1 MATLIPTPAIHI
13 ALVLLLSF
21 LIGFEREEQK
31 QIEGKWVFGGV
42 RTFPLIGLAS
52 YSLAL
57 ISGAHLLG
65 WMLGFAVVGGFML
78 LSYQRKLAEIQEA
91 GLTTEMSGLVTYLV
105 AGLVY
110 QNQYWMAATIAVV
123 GVLLLD
129 LKKGLEGLTRHVAP
143 GEIATVA
150 QFLVLTVV
158 ILPIVPNH
166 DFTRFALNP
175 FRTWLVVVAV
185 SGVSFG
191 SYVVQRLLKGRGG
204 VMVSALLGGA
214 YSSTVTTVVLAR
226 DARRKPRPN
235 LFAGSILAASGV
247 MYGRFLILIAFFN
260 GALAAK
266 LLPGF
271 AIGAVVGSL
280 GGWLVSS
287 RGDGRGHPEASA
299 QPTANP
305 LELTAALLFAA
316 VFVALLVVTTLVRE
330 SLGRPGLYTLAGIVG
345 VTDVDPF
352 ILGVTQARASVLSLH
367 VAAVAIIIAA
377 SSNNVIKAVYAR
389 SFADRATGRQAA
401 MLLIGLA
408 LVGLVGLI
416 WV

>member
-1 MATLIPTPAIHI
+1 MPTLVPTPAIHI
-13 ALVLLLSF
+13 GLVLLLSF

-31 QIEGKWVFGGV
+31 QIEGKWIFGGV
-42 RTFPLIGLAS
+42 RTFPLIGLVS

-57 ISGAHLLG
+57 VSGPALVA
-65 WMLGFAVVGGFML
+65 WMLGFAVISGFML
-78 LSYQRKLAEIQEA
+78 LSFQRKLSAIQDA
-91 GLTTEMSGLVTYLV
+91 GVTTELSGLATYLV

-123 GVLLLD
+123 AVLLLD
-129 LKKGLEGLTRHVAP
+129 LKKALEGLTRHVAP

-150 QFLVLTVV
+150 QFLVVTVV

-204 VMVSALLGGA
+204 VIVSALLGGA
-214 YSSTVTTVVLAR
+214 YSSTVATVVLAR
-226 DARRKPRPN
+226 AARRELRPN

-247 MYGRFLILIAFFN
+247 MYIRFLVLIAFFN
-260 GALAAK
+260 RDLAAS

-271 AIGAVVGSL
+271 AVGALIGVL
-280 GGWLVSS
+280 GGWFVSS
-287 RGDGRGHPEASA
+287 RSDGKDVSAPSA
-299 QPTANP
+299 QPSVNP
-305 LELTAALLFAA
+305 LELTAALLFA
-316 VFVALLVVTTLVRE
+316 VIFVGLLVVTTLVRE

-352 ILGVTQARASVLSLH
+352 ILGITQARAGALTLH

-377 SSNNVIKAVYAR
+377 SSNNLIKAVYAW
-389 SFADRATGRQAA
+389 SFSDRETGRRAA
-401 MLLIGLA
+401 LLLFGLA
-408 LVGLVGLI
+408 VVGLVGFA

>member
-1 MATLIPTPAIHI
+1 MSSFVPAPAIQV

-21 LIGFEREEQK
+21 LIGFEREERK
-31 QIEGKWVFGGV
+31 QLEGARIFGGV
-42 RTFPLIGLAS
+42 RTFPLIGLVS

-57 ISGAHLLG
+57 VSGTGMVA

-78 LSYQRKLAEIQEA
+78 LSYQRKLTTMPEA
-91 GLTTEMSGLVTYLV
+91 GITTELSGLATYLV

-110 QNQYWMAATIAVV
+110 QNQYWIAATIAVV
-123 GVLLLD
+123 SVLLLD
-129 LKKGLEGLTRHVAP
+129 LKKALEGLTRHVAP

-158 ILPIVPNH
+158 ILPIVPDR

-191 SYVVQRLLKGRGG
+191 SYVLQRLLKGRGG
-204 VMVSALLGGA
+204 VMVAALLGGA

-226 DARRKPRPN
+226 DARREPRPN
-235 LFAGSILAASGV
+235 LFAGSMLAASGV
-247 MYGRFLILIAFFN
+247 MYVRFLVLIAFFN
-260 GALAAK
+260 AALAAM

-271 AIGAVVGSL
+271 AIGAAVGAL

-287 RGDGRGHPEASA
+287 RSDGAEAPGSSPRA
-299 QPTANP
+299 SVNP
-305 LELTAALLFAA
+305 LELKAALLFAV
-316 VFVALLVVTTLVRE
+316 VFVALLVVTTLVRQ
-330 SLGRPGLYTLAGIVG
+330 SLGSPGLYTLAGIVG

-352 ILGVTQARASVLSLH
+352 VLGVTQTHAVALPLH
-367 VAAVAIIIAA
+367 VAATAIIIAA

-389 SFADRATGRQAA
+389 AFSDRTTGRRAA
-401 MLLIGLA
+401 GLLIGLA
-408 LVGLVGLI
+408 VVGLVGLVWI
-416 WV
+416 